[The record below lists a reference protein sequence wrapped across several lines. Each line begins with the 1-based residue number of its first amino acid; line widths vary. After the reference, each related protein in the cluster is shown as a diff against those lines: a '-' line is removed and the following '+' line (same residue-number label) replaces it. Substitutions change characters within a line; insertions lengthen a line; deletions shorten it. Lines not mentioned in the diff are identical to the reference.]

1 MSFAKQFSFKSSR
14 RLLAYGLGL
23 TAFGGLS
30 VAYHLSREA
39 SRTDDAIHR
48 QSHHLTNL
56 KPYELKGQ
64 EAVQYPWYSP
74 IYMKAEWTP
83 R

>member
-14 RLLAYGLGL
+14 RALAYGLGL

-39 SRTDDAIHR
+39 ARQDDAIHR
-48 QSHHLTNL
+48 QSQHLSNFNA
-56 KPYELKGQ
+56 YELAGK
-64 EAVQYPWYSP
+64 EAVNFPW
-74 IYMKAEWTP
+74 
-83 R
+83 